1 MIAAPASALTNA
13 CALLSKESVGIN
25 SMRKLLA
32 ASCGHGVCS
41 RPINAWKVPVP
52 TLNPPT
58 GALFQAAPHTP
69 APLEQH
75 PRADRRDVL
84 FRETLVERCERVFFG
99 IVWAVQPQRFDR
111 LVQIG
116 RLWRRRLFG
125 TEPALADLPKR
136 PGAGEILGIAD
147 DLSVPTLV
155 QAYQAGLFPHS
166 HIGTPKWLSP
176 TQRSVLFFQDLHIS
190 KRLKRLMR
198 QGRYTVTFDQDFEG

>member
-1 MIAAPASALTNA
+1 MRAS
-13 CALLSKESVGIN
+13 V
-25 SMRKLLA
+25 
-32 ASCGHGVCS
+32 
-41 RPINAWKVPVP
+41 
-52 TLNPPT
+52 
-58 GALFQAAPHTP
+58 
-69 APLEQH
+69 
-75 PRADRRDVL
+75 
-84 FRETLVERCERVFFG
+84 FR
-99 IVWAVQPQRFDR
+99 IVWAVQPQRFDW

-125 TEPALADLPKR
+125 TEPALADLPKQ

-176 TQRSVLFFQDLHIS
+176 TQRCVLFFQDLHIS

-198 QGRYTVTFDQDFEG
+198 QGRYTVTFDQASKGDQGLCRQAGRALPHHLDHAADHARLR

>member
-1 MIAAPASALTNA
+1 
-13 CALLSKESVGIN
+13 
-25 SMRKLLA
+25 
-32 ASCGHGVCS
+32 
-41 RPINAWKVPVP
+41 
-52 TLNPPT
+52 
-58 GALFQAAPHTP
+58 
-69 APLEQH
+69 
-75 PRADRRDVL
+75 
-84 FRETLVERCERVFFG
+84 VFFG

-198 QGRYTVTFDQDFEG
+198 QGRYTVTFDQDFER